1 MRNLLSLIS
10 IFLALVLSSCSITD
24 VASTLLPST
33 NKPSIEANVAIGK
46 TNVQDKALVGIKG
59 EDNRQ
64 IADDIVN
71 TTNTSTKAE
80 TINNS
85 NISLIYLVLLILG
98 WLLPSPSEIWRG
110 ILSLF
115 GRS

>member
-1 MRNLLSLIS
+1 MRNLLSLMS
-10 IFLALVLSSCSITD
+10 IFLALVLSSCSMTD

-71 TTNTSTKAE
+71 TSNTSTKAE

-85 NISLIYLVLLILG
+85 NIPWWVALMVAFMRPIVILR
-98 WLLPSPSEIWRG
+98 EIVDLMRG
-110 ILSLF
+110 K
-115 GRS
+115 